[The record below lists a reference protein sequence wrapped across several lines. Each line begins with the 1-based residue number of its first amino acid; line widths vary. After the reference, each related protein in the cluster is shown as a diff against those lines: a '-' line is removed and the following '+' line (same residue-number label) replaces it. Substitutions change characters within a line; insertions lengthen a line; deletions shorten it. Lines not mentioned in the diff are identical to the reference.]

1 MDIFSAIFVVV
12 PLILPVAAAFEIDPL
27 HLGAIFLINLEL
39 GYLTPPVGMN
49 LFLSSF
55 RFNTPMPQRDPR
67 RAAVHARPARGSAAR
82 HLHPVAERRLRPLVG
97 AVM

>member
-1 MDIFSAIFVVV
+1 V

-27 HLGAIFLINLEL
+27 HLGAIFLVNLEL

-55 RFNTPMPQRDPR
+55 RFNTPMPRVIRAVLPFILVQV
-67 RAAVHARPARGSAAR
+67 AAVLLVTFVPSLSVGFARWWMR
-82 HLHPVAERRLRPLVG
+82 
-97 AVM
+97 